1 MTSAEA
7 ATGERALCVLF
18 RSAGERYA
26 IKAED
31 VLKVIGQVRL
41 CRLPRLPR
49 AVLGITHLRGRIVT
63 VFDASVLLLGGP
75 TRPATDQARVLVLD
89 RGARN
94 LGLMVDA
101 VDEISTLRLHG
112 RSVEGIPSLTVVQ
125 HQGQAVHAIAT
136 DRLLDALVATAADE
150 AKFPP
155 RPGSV

>member
-1 MTSAEA
+1 VTSSEA
-7 ATGERALCVLF
+7 GAGERALCVLF
-18 RSAGERYA
+18 RSAGELYA

-31 VLKVIGQVRL
+31 VLKVMGLVRL

-49 AVLGITHLRGRIVT
+49 AILGITHMRGRIVT
-63 VFDASVLLLGGP
+63 VFDASVLLLSGP

-101 VDEISTLRLHG
+101 VGEIQTLRLQG
-112 RSVEGIPSLTVVQ
+112 RAIEGIPALTVVQ

-136 DRLLDALVATAADE
+136 DRLLDALVATAAD
-150 AKFPP
+150 
-155 RPGSV
+155 